1 MTPHQ
6 FRTRVYYED
15 TDLAGI
21 VYYANYL
28 KFIERAR
35 TEWVASL
42 GIDQMALRAV
52 HGIVFAV
59 RRVEADY
66 LRPARFGDELVVE
79 TVLTA
84 IGGARLVLEQVVLA
98 RGRADVCG
106 GGDAGLPVGGRPCRR
121 GCRRRCGRG
130 WRGRCIEYSKR
141 RSPAAGLEPPAGI
154 FERKEYSGAGLTA
167 RRPSEGA
174 AASLMQRIPA
184 GHRVVL
190 AFPLQS

>member
-35 TEWVASL
+35 TEWVTSL
-42 GIDQMALRAV
+42 GVDQTGLRLRQ
-52 HGIVFAV
+52 GIVFAV

-79 TVLTA
+79 TRLQA
-84 IGGARLVLEQVVLA
+84 LGGARIVLEQLVLRGSERLFVSVVTLVCMGDDGHAA
-98 RGRADVCG
+98 RLPPEVRAK
-106 GGDAGLPVGGRPCRR
+106 L
-121 GCRRRCGRG
+121 
-130 WRGRCIEYSKR
+130 
-141 RSPAAGLEPPAGI
+141 
-154 FERKEYSGAGLTA
+154 SG
-167 RRPSEGA
+167 
-174 AASLMQRIPA
+174 
-184 GHRVVL
+184 
-190 AFPLQS
+190 PLH